1 MAVVNMRS
9 SVWNNSDGLSVYFP
23 ADAGKIEIGGEVQNS
38 NKHTTRVN
46 LNLLNLST
54 AATAASG
61 NEVILGDSVIPAGAY
76 IEKVTV
82 LVTTE
87 TAGTNA
93 NLDLGFVK
101 TDRSTELDFNGLLA
115 AADAFNSGT
124 DIGLLTEYV
133 VGTTEAGALIGTILA
148 FDGILT
154 ASADT
159 ADWTAGVLRIDI
171 DWSIV

>member
-1 MAVVNMRS
+1 MSVVGLKTP
-9 SVWNNSDGLSVYFP
+9 WINSDGLSVQWP
-23 ADAGKIEIGGEVQNS
+23 KDAGKVTIGGEVQS
-38 NKHTTRVN
+38 DNKHVTRLR
-46 LNLLNLST
+46 LNLLDLST

-61 NEVILGDSVIPAGAY
+61 NEVIISETGVIPAGAY

-148 FDGILT
+148 FDGIIT

-171 DWSIV
+171 LWSIV